1 MYLTRVPTNL
11 LVNSS
16 FTSRNIKSILLRI
29 QGCTRYF
36 SIPYFPDF
44 LFLSLLYFPFL
55 RLHFLTAHSFSP
67 VQSSFKTRSSSRSRI
82 GCLFAIS
89 SVNFLNMAPLESEIL
104 KALLAAC
111 STSCKLLSTI
121 MPRRN
126 SLMTSDGS
134 SSRRSRVRVTFA
146 TKRDILA
153 PRRSL
158 EKASKS
164 LKIDKKYEFTF

>member
-1 MYLTRVPTNL
+1 MYLTRVPTCV

-16 FTSRNIKSILLRI
+16 FSSRNIKSKLLRI

-55 RLHFLTAHSFSP
+55 RLYFLTAQPFSP
-67 VQSSFKTRSSSRSRI
+67 VQSSFNTRSSSCSRI

-111 STSCKLLSTI
+111 STSCKLVLKI

-126 SLMTSDGS
+126 SLMTSGGS
-134 SSRRSRVRVTFA
+134 SSSRSRVRVTFA
-146 TKRDILA
+146 TK
-153 PRRSL
+153 
-158 EKASKS
+158 
-164 LKIDKKYEFTF
+164 